1 MSRKKLPY
9 KTFSWNRNLA
19 YAIGLI
25 VTDGSMSRDGRHI
38 VFSSSDLELI
48 KIFKSCLNLNNKITE
63 KKKSGWTK
71 KTPYMIQFG
80 NIQLYNWLLSIGL
93 HPNKTYDIG
102 KIKIPDEYFP
112 DFLRGHLDGDGS
124 IWTYIDRWNTFKNK
138 KYVYKRLYIR
148 FLSASQK
155 HILWLQTSISR
166 LLGISGRIYER
177 KPSRPNQKTSL
188 WELKFAKKDSMKLIG
203 LIYYNKNVPCLKRK
217 RKVADDFIN

>member
-1 MSRKKLPY
+1 
-9 KTFSWNRNLA
+9 
-19 YAIGLI
+19 
-25 VTDGSMSRDGRHI
+25 
-38 VFSSSDLELI
+38 
-48 KIFKSCLNLNNKITE
+48 
-63 KKKSGWTK
+63 
-71 KTPYMIQFG
+71 MIQFG